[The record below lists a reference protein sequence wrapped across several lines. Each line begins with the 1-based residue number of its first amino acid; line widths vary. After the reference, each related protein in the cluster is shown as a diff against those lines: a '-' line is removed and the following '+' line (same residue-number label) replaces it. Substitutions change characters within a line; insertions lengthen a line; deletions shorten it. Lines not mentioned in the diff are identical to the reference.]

1 MNRVDETRVITNLR
15 LTDFQKKVLTKVVAS
30 PTETVAGEE
39 ISQSR
44 NLVAARRLLVRL
56 GLVNYVDGKATV
68 TDSGMRVMREENL
81 IDEMG
86 ELTDEGRKYA
96 FDEEDQQTQSAE
108 TPPAAPS
115 EGPAV
120 EPEGQAGPLQ
130 MASFDLLKTV
140 ANKVTLHEQLK
151 EVKNGRW

>member
-1 MNRVDETRVITNLR
+1 MDRVDETRVITNLR
-15 LTDFQKKVLTKVVAS
+15 LTDFQKKVLTKVHVS

-56 GLVNYVDGKATV
+56 GLVNYIDGKATV
-68 TDSGMRVMREENL
+68 TDDGMRVMREENL

-96 FDEEDQQTQSAE
+96 FDEEDQQTE
-108 TPPAAPS
+108 PTEMPPAAPNQ
-115 EGPAV
+115 GPAV

-130 MASFDLLKTV
+130 MASFDLLKTI
-140 ANKVTLHEQLK
+140 ANKVSLREQLE
-151 EVKNGRW
+151 EVTGGSR